1 MPGADIAFIPEQG
14 GPGIRL
20 RELQQGS
27 IMTRIRSKSFRSKD
41 FRSKGFR
48 TLLASAA
55 LATCWTSAASAG
67 CLRRVYN
74 RSAYVLVG
82 TQDGGPAFVV
92 RPGRA
97 AALRLSRPGRF
108 DLTAYCAPVDRLGS
122 PMAGGGQAA
131 QIRLDDE
138 AVMDRCFM
146 KIGDGF
152 FEPEL
157 GPGFFGTTN
166 TAPFTVNNPNPGDI
180 VLGPFEA
187 QCSARR

>member
-1 MPGADIAFIPEQG
+1 MPGPDIAFIPERGG

-20 RELQQGS
+20 RKLQQGS
-27 IMTRIRSKSFRSKD
+27 IMTRIRSKVLP
-41 FRSKGFR
+41 SKGFR
-48 TLLASAA
+48 TLVASAV
-55 LATCWTSAASAG
+55 LATCWTSAASAD

-97 AALRLSRPGRF
+97 ASVRLSRPGRF

-122 PMAGGGQAA
+122 PVAGRGEAA
-131 QIRLDDE
+131 QIHLDYE
-138 AVMDRCFM
+138 AVLDRCFA

-157 GPGFFGTTN
+157 GPGFFGTKD

-180 VLGPFEA
+180 VLGPFKA
-187 QCSARR
+187 QCSSRP